1 MSVKDGLTSLNHC
14 CTCSTDAGLQMVNWS
29 AWRTVERHHL
39 TATSRKKKARL
50 PGFTRQG
57 RLLPLLKALNKI
69 QPFSEA
75 SEWSSIKIT
84 PQRAF
89 IRILAFHLDLRPSSA
104 PPCLRRFPR
113 LRAAPHSSIANQSM
127 WSPQKPTWLSNVSPL
142 SFIIPSVAPH
152 SGLLALICDLFF
164 PTSSRCL
171 RLIFFIFLAYLS
183 SHILPIV
190 ASYSLCS
197 LSESSSLIAQTLD
210 SIQNL
215 FASSSLTCHQFP
227 NSFFFSSVLLYFS
240 CLLLLPSLFSSSLL
254 INIWLWVHWH
264 DTTVPCW
271 SWGCSDLAAEDEEG
285 NTQHFQTFIWALFI
299 WSQTLSCSF
308 QNSQSQT
315 FLFLLCQN
323 ERGRGA
329 QLQIQASIQQGF

>member
-1 MSVKDGLTSLNHC
+1 
-14 CTCSTDAGLQMVNWS
+14 
-29 AWRTVERHHL
+29 
-39 TATSRKKKARL
+39 
-50 PGFTRQG
+50 
-57 RLLPLLKALNKI
+57 
-69 QPFSEA
+69 
-75 SEWSSIKIT
+75 
-84 PQRAF
+84 
-89 IRILAFHLDLRPSSA
+89 
-104 PPCLRRFPR
+104 
-113 LRAAPHSSIANQSM
+113 M

-152 SGLLALICDLFF
+152 SGRLALICDLFF
-164 PTSSRCL
+164 STSSRCL
-171 RLIFFIFLAYLS
+171 RLIFFIFMVYLS

-215 FASSSLTCHQFP
+215 FSICLFFSHTPPVPKLLFLFLCLVVFFMFASSS
-227 NSFFFSSVLLYFS
+227 
-240 CLLLLPSLFSSSLL
+240 PSLFSSSLL

-315 FLFLLCQN
+315 FMFLLCQN

>member
-1 MSVKDGLTSLNHC
+1 MTDCRKAPLN
-14 CTCSTDAGLQMVNWS
+14 SNI
-29 AWRTVERHHL
+29 E
-39 TATSRKKKARL
+39 KKKARL

-89 IRILAFHLDLRPSSA
+89 IRILAFHLDLGPSSA

-152 SGLLALICDLFF
+152 SGRLALICDLFF
-164 PTSSRCL
+164 FHIKPLPPSHFL
-171 RLIFFIFLAYLS
+171 YIFGLFVV
-183 SHILPIV
+183 SHSPHRGLLFSLLTLGVILPDSSDTRQHTKSFCLFFSHTPPV
-190 ASYSLCS
+190 PKLLFLFLC
-197 LSESSSLIAQTLD
+197 LVVFFM
-210 SIQNL
+210 
-215 FASSSLTCHQFP
+215 FASSS
-227 NSFFFSSVLLYFS
+227 
-240 CLLLLPSLFSSSLL
+240 PSLFSSSLL

-323 ERGRGA
+323 ERGCGA

>member
-1 MSVKDGLTSLNHC
+1 MDCRKAPLN
-14 CTCSTDAGLQMVNWS
+14 SNI
-29 AWRTVERHHL
+29 E
-39 TATSRKKKARL
+39 KKKARL
-50 PGFTRQG
+50 PGFPRQG
-57 RLLPLLKALNKI
+57 RLLSLLKALNKI
-69 QPFSEA
+69 QLFSEA
-75 SEWSSIKIT
+75 SERSSIKIT

-152 SGLLALICDLFF
+152 SGRLALICDLFF
-164 PTSSRCL
+164 FHIKPLPPSHFL
-171 RLIFFIFLAYLS
+171 YIFGLFVV
-183 SHILPIV
+183 SHSPHRGLLFSLLTLGVILPDSSDTRQHTKSFCLFFSHTPPV
-190 ASYSLCS
+190 PKLLFLFLC
-197 LSESSSLIAQTLD
+197 LVVFFM
-210 SIQNL
+210 
-215 FASSSLTCHQFP
+215 FASSS
-227 NSFFFSSVLLYFS
+227 
-240 CLLLLPSLFSSSLL
+240 PSLFSSSLL

-323 ERGRGA
+323 ERGCGA